1 MVTYMDEKI
10 FRKINTEIE
19 DNKNQPLAQ
28 VFGNYLIKVCSED
41 NNEELN
47 LSLLSHKKSLSNCI
61 NYILNFARK
70 NAFKNGG
77 MSVAVFEDNM
87 IYTKVIEYYLTE
99 NIAEDEVKPLGNTE
113 VKIEVK
119 TAENKISSEQQP
131 SLFEEEI

>member
-1 MVTYMDEKI
+1 MVMYMDEKI

>member
-113 VKIEVK
+113 VKIEIK
-119 TAENKISSEQQP
+119 TTENKISSEQQP

>member
-1 MVTYMDEKI
+1 MDEKI

>member
-1 MVTYMDEKI
+1 MDEKI

-28 VFGNYLIKVCSED
+28 VFGNYLIKVCGED

-47 LSLLSHKKSLSNCI
+47 LSLLSDKKSLSNCI

-70 NAFKNGG
+70 NVFKNGG